1 MIKLKKILILLL
13 SLIII
18 AVFNIT
24 ALAENSLE
32 ETPSTPSETTPS
44 ESAPSESAPSESTPS
59 ESSSSESSDVSS
71 EVIFSSESEPSS
83 SDISSSD
90 TSSTQTSSQVVE
102 IALQVTELPKKT
114 VYEIGETLD
123 VTGLKV
129 NIISSTGIIIS
140 RDGKDLTITNTTF
153 SAEGEQQIE
162 VKYQDAVTYFNV
174 TVNPKHTHNYGA
186 WKIEKEATCD
196 ADGNKT
202 RECECKNKET
212 AVINKLGHDWDEGEI
227 IEKATATADGE
238 IKYTCTRCSKVKTE
252 KIPILS
258 EENVASTNK
267 TGINFKLTLEW
278 WMIFAPVGLI
288 IVGYIAAISAIFK
301 KKV

>member
-44 ESAPSESAPSESTPS
+44 ESAPSESTPS

-71 EVIFSSESEPSS
+71 EVISSSESEPSS

-90 TSSTQTSSQVVE
+90 TSSSDTSSQVAE
-102 IALQVTELPKKT
+102 ITLQVMELPKKI
-114 VYEIGETLD
+114 VYELGETLD

-129 NIISSTGIIIS
+129 NIISNSGIVIS
-140 RDGKDLTITNTTF
+140 RDGADLTIPNIVFNT
-153 SAEGEQQIE
+153 EGKQQIE
-162 VKYQDAVTYFNV
+162 VKYQDAVTSFEV
-174 TVNPKHTHNYGA
+174 AVNPKHTHNYGA
-186 WKIEKEATCD
+186 WEIEKEATCE
-196 ADGNKT
+196 AEGSKT
-202 RECECKNKET
+202 RECECKTKENV
-212 AVINKLGHDWDEGEI
+212 VINKLGHDWNEGKI
-227 IEKATATADGE
+227 TKKATTTAEGE
-238 IKYTCTRCSKVKTE
+238 IKYTCTRCSKEKTE
-252 KIPILS
+252 KIPMLG
-258 EENVASTNK
+258 EETATSTNK

-278 WMIFAPVGLI
+278 WMIFLPVGLI
-288 IVGYIAAISAIFK
+288 IAGYITAISVIFK
-301 KKV
+301 KKS

>member
-1 MIKLKKILILLL
+1 MKKILILLFG
-13 SLIII
+13 LIII

-24 ALAENSLE
+24 ALAENTSG
-32 ETPSTPSETTPS
+32 ETPSTPS
-44 ESAPSESAPSESTPS
+44 ESAPSESAPSESAPS
-59 ESSSSESSDVSS
+59 ESAPNESSNASSDLISSSEVSS
-71 EVIFSSESEPSS
+71 THASESAPSS
-83 SDISSSD
+83 ST
-90 TSSTQTSSQVVE
+90 TSSVTSSEQTSSQGIE

-129 NIISSTGIIIS
+129 NIISSKGIVIS
-140 RDGKDLTITNTTF
+140 RDGKDLTISNTVF
-153 SAEGEQQIE
+153 NAEGEQQIE

-196 ADGNKT
+196 ADGSKV
-202 RECECKNKET
+202 RECECKNKENS
-212 AVINKLGHDWDEGEI
+212 VINKLGHDWDEGEI
-227 IEKATATADGE
+227 TKKATATAEGE
-238 IKYTCTRCSKVKTE
+238 IKYICTRCSKDKTE

-258 EENVASTNK
+258 EETATIQNN
-267 TGINFKLTLEW
+267 TGRNFKLTLKW

-288 IVGYIAAISAIFK
+288 VAGYIAAISAIFK